1 MLLGE
6 QEGLGSSPN
15 FPPRKAPG
23 RSLGPAVPNL
33 FLAPGLVLWKT
44 IFPPTRAGWGVVFRM
59 THVHCTFCALY
70 FCYYYI
76 SSPADHQGT

>member
-33 FLAPGLVLWKT
+33 FFG
-44 IFPPTRAGWGVVFRM
+44 TRTGFVEDDFSAHSGRGWAWFSG
-59 THVHCTFCALY
+59 
-70 FCYYYI
+70 
-76 SSPADHQGT
+76 